1 MLVYKAIMS
10 IFSTIIGLF
19 QILLFPSTAS
29 ITANL
34 KAASANAKTYEEWL
48 LCQEELDALS
58 GRNIWSATFSLLIC
72 LADDSTGVLLM
83 RAKIMTGPI

>member
-1 MLVYKAIMS
+1 MSVYKAITS

-19 QILLFPSTAS
+19 QLVLFPSTAS
-29 ITANL
+29 VTANL

-58 GRNIWSATFSLLIC
+58 GRNIWSVTLPSSYAWLTTVQAC
-72 LADDSTGVLLM
+72 Y
-83 RAKIMTGPI
+83 

>member
-1 MLVYKAIMS
+1 MSIYKAITS

-19 QILLFPSTAS
+19 QLILFPNTAS
-29 ITANL
+29 VTANL

-58 GRNIWSATFSLLIC
+58 GRNIWSAALPLLLC
-72 LADDSTGVLLM
+72 LADRSTGVTLM
-83 RAKIMTGPI
+83 RAKIMTGLI

>member
-1 MLVYKAIMS
+1 MSFYKAIIS
-10 IFSTIIGLF
+10 TFSTIIGLF

-58 GRNIWSATFSLLIC
+58 GRNTWSVVFPFLYAWLTT
-72 LADDSTGVLLM
+72 STGVLLM
-83 RAKIMTGPI
+83 RAKIMIGPI